1 MISKLRKRSGVAKTH
16 TDHDIDDSR
25 VIATGREGKRCPFS
39 KLSALAVLALAVGL
53 TTGVA
58 NAEPAEGSDLSKV
71 YQLPWCER
79 AGVKRFNAPGIAGL
93 QADYVERQ
101 LKNFFNIYRGYAYG
115 DVGGHRMRP
124 MARMLKVGQST
135 EMSPEMMKSVSEYIA
150 SMPTVAPK
158 ETLVNGDSD
167 RGSVI
172 YAKICKSC
180 HGADAGGMAG
190 LGPDLRYSGDWY
202 LLTQLKNFKEKRR
215 AGRDLKECSG
225 LVPEQCDPQGM
236 SMVKKVWPAKEPNK
250 FLPDEQSMKDVIAY
264 IMRLARNS
272 RGNREEKHHG

>member
-1 MISKLRKRSGVAKTH
+1 MSA
-16 TDHDIDDSR
+16 
-25 VIATGREGKRCPFS
+25 FS

-58 NAEPAEGSDLSKV
+58 NAEPAEGKAI
-71 YQLPWCER
+71 YQKCINCHGVNGQ
-79 AGVKRFNAPGIAGL
+79 GVKRFNAPGIAGL

-190 LGPDLRYSGDWY
+190 LGPDLRYTGDWY

-225 LVPEQCDPQGM
+225 LVPPEQCDPQGM

-272 RGNREEKHHG
+272 SGQ